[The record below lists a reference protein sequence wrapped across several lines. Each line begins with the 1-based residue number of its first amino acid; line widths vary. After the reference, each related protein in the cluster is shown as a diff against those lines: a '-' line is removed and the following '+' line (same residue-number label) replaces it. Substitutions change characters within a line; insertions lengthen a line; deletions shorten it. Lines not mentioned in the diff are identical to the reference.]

1 MHVLD
6 SEIVAVYAIFGS
18 AEEAE
23 RIGRAMVEQ
32 GLAACVNI
40 LGPCHSIYRWQGRVE
55 EAQEIAAIF
64 KTRSAGAE
72 ALMAAIHSAHSYDV
86 PAIVQLPV
94 AASHRAYLDWVV
106 AETG

>member
-40 LGPCHSIYRWQGRVE
+40 LGPCLSIYRWQGRVE
-55 EAQEIAAIF
+55 EAQEVAAIF
-64 KTRSAGAE
+64 KTSGAGAE

-106 AETG
+106 GETG